1 MSKEIYSNEKKP
13 KTKLSGVTEK
23 DQMNKIIK
31 VLGVPDSN
39 DLSFM
44 SSPKQKAFLA
54 TYEQY
59 KGKKFN
65 TIFPAEGD
73 ESIHLLKKMLEFNPY
88 FRYSAE
94 E

>member
-13 KTKLSGVTEK
+13 KTKLSGVTEN

-31 VLGVPDSN
+31 VLGAPDSN